1 MALFDFLNPLN
12 AITDGIVKW
21 QLAKEQAKTDK
32 DRLEAEVR
40 IKNLEARRDLAIAA
54 AEHDKWWSPRVL
66 IGYIVV
72 ALLFKLFIWDTVLQA
87 GVTPYPGALVMEIT
101 GIVVAFYFGVEGLK
115 SIANGISTAIVTRRK

>member
-21 QLAKEQAKTDK
+21 QLAKEQAKTDEG
-32 DRLEAEVR
+32 RIEAEVR

-54 AEHDKWWSPRVL
+54 AENDKWWSPRVL
-66 IGYIVV
+66 IGYIVTL
-72 ALLFKLFIWDTVLQA
+72 LLFKLFIWDTVFQL

-101 GIVVAFYFGVEGLK
+101 GVVVAFYFGVEGLK
-115 SIANGISTAIVTRRK
+115 SIANGISTAIATRRK